1 MIRRALI
8 ARLIATFGSAVLV
21 FASQEGRTQDNP
33 PPTDIDQIADHYAT
47 IVQQGTGNTVSVE
60 QRARSGGW
68 YGTGASEASLYTA
81 AIVQNGTDQQA
92 GVRQSGSGHQ
102 AAVDQHGTS
111 NSAQVGQWGTSLKA
125 DVQQSGDHHTA
136 GVNQFGHNLAVEI
149 DQSGNNRS
157 VSINQFGQGTGVP
170 VTIRQY

>member
-21 FASQEGRTQDNP
+21 FASQEGRSQDYA

-68 YGTGASEASLYTA
+68 YGSGASEALYTA

-92 GVRQSGSGHQ
+92 GVRQHGSGHQ
-102 AAVDQHGTS
+102 AAIDQNGTS

-125 DVQQSGDHHTA
+125 DVQQNGDHHAA
-136 GVNQFGHNLAVEI
+136 GINQFGHNLAVEI

-157 VSINQFGQGTGVP
+157 FDVNQFGQGTDVP

>member
-1 MIRRALI
+1 MTQI

-21 FASQEGRTQDNP
+21 FASHEGRSQDSPLTN
-33 PPTDIDQIADHYAT
+33 IDQIPDHYAT

-102 AAVDQHGTS
+102 AAIDQNGTS
-111 NSAQVGQWGTSLKA
+111 NSAQAGQWGTSLKA
-125 DVQQSGDHHTA
+125 EVQQNGDHHTA
-136 GVNQFGHNLAVEI
+136 SVNQFGNNLAVEI
-149 DQSGNNRS
+149 DQSGSNRS